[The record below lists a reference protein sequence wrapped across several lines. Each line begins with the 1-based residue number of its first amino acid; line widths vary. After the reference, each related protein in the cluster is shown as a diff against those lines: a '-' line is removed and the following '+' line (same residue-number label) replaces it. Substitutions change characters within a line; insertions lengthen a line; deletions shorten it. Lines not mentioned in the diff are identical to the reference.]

1 MGLHDLIK
9 DLEKK
14 LALYRD
20 KHTWRIA
27 SPNPIHEKIAHYV
40 SIAQLYPRPLNRQNV
55 TALLEGRDSWPTVEG
70 AAFCLAHTVDV
81 AELEQARVI
90 GFPNDDLIVLPRV
103 PSSPDMPPK
112 LRHQLDAH
120 NVLYEI
126 KYFHDEFESPH
137 LWIEQSSVDPA
148 DMPLLQENLKT
159 RGEGY
164 RLKVKREDVVGVG
177 TYLWKRLIDT
187 SGSPDA
193 AFAEYVAKMR
203 LAVGH
208 SYIFEIDF
216 EQDIDILQ
224 YLECAFNFIAADK
237 TLFESWEKCAADV
250 AINHNRI
257 DSIIKI
263 RSPIELHVR
272 PSQPEQVSQQ
282 TERYSEALD
291 ISLANS
297 IICNL
302 ASRPPT
308 TLLEGA
314 EWWREAGDYRYAGR
328 ETASEHLVS
337 LIIRHEHN
345 LYSPRDS
352 FPITRKLIK
361 LSLRSP
367 KLAGALFSDT
377 TYPPYLCFLLSNVET
392 NYLGLIRVYRDLER
406 HQRPI
411 SEKVPYEKMWNDIVW
426 AQALEVFNN
435 SYDENLHISALP
447 SAVDQLCEMLAWFA
461 SHELGYNARHKLID
475 DTRLP
480 SLRNA
485 LSAIK
490 YLNESGSFKNL
501 VADHYPL
508 FCDRVIQRLSNA
520 RLANGKL
527 PLGEWFTLFWCMDW
541 ALGSPNR
548 HKETSNGT
556 IEPCDVLID
565 SYLSILNERL
575 KGDANATDDPLA
587 FDELEW
593 HKVYASA
600 SPEQR
605 ERWINA
611 LDNQEAIEATKDL
624 KKSRDIVFAA
634 RMHFRLLLQLYNY
647 AEHEAEKRRL
657 ADKIIAVIKQFGFGP
672 GGYSGVFDYLHDNSD
687 YSPVRLWPAL
697 CSAANSF
704 TPEEFQRLITILRWQ
719 EAPLS
724 ALFVLLEGTA
734 PFSNKQLTIG
744 LIAERNL
751 EAASPNWTPE
761 AFNIILKAANNGQMK
776 IAREYLDFV
785 KEHAHRTFENKT
797 TEISAKLDLKDIFD
811 NKKLSSEEKI
821 NDLRQFS
828 INSEER
834 QVINEVQSFRRYLI
848 ASLTIYVDQVKAL
861 EMFSKALDTER
872 TLQNATGLIKVVLS
886 WQDILDLP
894 APLEFY
900 LKRWLDTYEATLE
913 SDLKVQLND
922 VELNYILQL
931 CLATSHLDDFKRFW
945 SQASNQQRMA
955 YELAPL
961 RAEYLKRTAGNEE
974 SLAYLRELRKIHQS
988 LPQDALEEFS
998 AIEEG
1003 LMIDGAVVITKQQP
1017 PAAPEI
1023 DSFQDKL
1030 RLAWLSIRDLDA
1042 YDQSQIF
1049 MHPTEQIDNY
1059 LLELVEQVG
1068 LELLKR
1074 NGNLQR
1080 KKTITPSPSTI
1091 LLDDED
1097 MINDWF
1103 VSLVCQRMNFV
1114 GWTMKDQSRIGRSGT
1129 EKGVGETDGWVKD
1142 GRGNQVF
1149 LFEAF
1154 RLGHHIDTTVINK
1167 HLHKI
1172 SNYNSAGMSPIFI
1185 VVYAACNEFK
1195 SLCAAYKDH
1204 VEKLDYEGFEPGHNS
1219 GLRQRKPKMPS
1230 VNAEY
1235 FEETRQINGKEISI
1249 YHHLLHFKPP
1259 K

>member
-1 MGLHDLIK
+1 MSSHDLIK

-20 KHTWRIA
+20 NHTWRIA
-27 SPNPIHEKIAHYV
+27 PPNLIHEKIAHYV
-40 SIAQLYPRPLNRQNV
+40 SIAELYPRSLNRKNV
-55 TALLEGRDSWPTVEG
+55 KALLEGRDSWPTVEG
-70 AAFCLAHTVDV
+70 AAFCLAHSVDV

-137 LWIEQSSVDPA
+137 LRIEQSSIDPV

-164 RLKVKREDVVGVG
+164 RLKVKRDDVGGVG
-177 TYLWKRLIDT
+177 TYLWKRLLDT
-187 SGSPDA
+187 SENPDA
-193 AFAEYVAKMR
+193 AFEKYVAKMR

-208 SYIFEIDF
+208 SCIFEIDF
-216 EQDIDILQ
+216 DQDIDIQQ
-224 YLECAFNFIAADK
+224 YLECAFNFIASDK
-237 TLFESWEKCAADV
+237 TLSESWEECAADV

-263 RSPIELHVR
+263 WPPIELPVK
-272 PSQPEQVSQQ
+272 PSLPKEVSQR
-282 TERYSEALD
+282 TERYCEALD

-297 IICNL
+297 IIFNL

-308 TLLEGA
+308 TLLESA
-314 EWWREAGDYRYAGR
+314 EWWRETGDYRYARR
-328 ETASEHLVS
+328 ETASEHLIS
-337 LIIRHEHN
+337 LIIHHELN

-352 FPITRKLIK
+352 FPVTRKLIK
-361 LSLRSP
+361 MSFRSP
-367 KLAGALFSDT
+367 KIAGALFSDT

-392 NYLGLIRVYRDLER
+392 NHLGLIRIYHDLDR
-406 HQRPI
+406 HQRPV
-411 SEKVPYEKMWNDIVW
+411 SEKAPYEKMWSDIVW
-426 AQALEVFNN
+426 AEALEVFNN
-435 SYDENLHISALP
+435 SYDENLHISAIP
-447 SAVDQLCEMLAWFA
+447 STVDQLCEMLAWFA

-480 SLRNA
+480 SLKNA
-485 LSAIK
+485 LSAIM
-490 YLNESGSFKNL
+490 YFNESGSFKNL
-501 VADHYPL
+501 VADYYTL
-508 FCDRVIQRLSNA
+508 FCNRVIHRLSNT
-520 RLANGKL
+520 RLANGKI

-541 ALGSPNR
+541 ALGSTNLQN
-548 HKETSNGT
+548 ETRNGT

-565 SYLSILNERL
+565 SYLSILNERV
-575 KGDANATDDPLA
+575 KGDANAIDDPLA
-587 FDELEW
+587 FDEFEW
-593 HKVYASA
+593 HKVYKST
-600 SPEQR
+600 SPEHR

-611 LDNQEAIEATKDL
+611 LDNQEAIEVSKDL
-624 KKSRDIVFAA
+624 KKSRDIIFAA
-634 RMHFRLLLQLYNY
+634 RMHFRLLLKLYNHV
-647 AEHEAEKRRL
+647 EHEAEKRRL
-657 ADKIIAVIKQFGFGP
+657 AEKVITIIKQFGFGP
-672 GGYSGVFDYLHDNSD
+672 GRYSGVFDYLHDNSD

-704 TPEEFQRLITILRWQ
+704 TPEEFQKLITTLRWQ

-734 PFSNKQLTIG
+734 PFRNKQLTIG

-751 EAASPNWTPE
+751 EAASPNWIPE

-776 IAREYLDFV
+776 IAREYLSFV
-785 KEHAHRTFENKT
+785 KSHAHRTFENKT
-797 TEISAKLDLKDIFD
+797 AEISAKLDLKDIFD
-811 NKKLSSEEKI
+811 NKNLSNEEKI
-821 NDLRQFS
+821 NNLRQFS

-834 QVINEVQSFRRYLI
+834 QVINEVQSFKRYLI
-848 ASLTIYVDQVKAL
+848 ASLTINVDQAKAL

-872 TLQNATGLIKVVLS
+872 TLQNATGLIRVVLS
-886 WQDILDLP
+886 WQNILDLP

-900 LKRWLDTYEATLE
+900 LKRWLDTYEATLD

-922 VELNYILQL
+922 AELNYILQL

-945 SQASNQQRMA
+945 SLASNQQRMA

-961 RAEYLKRTAGNEE
+961 RAEYLKRTVGHEK
-974 SLAYLRELRKIHQS
+974 SLAYLQELRKIHQS
-988 LPQDALEEFS
+988 LPQDALEELS

-1017 PAAPEI
+1017 PATPEI
-1023 DSFQDKL
+1023 DSYQDKL

-1080 KKTITPSPSTI
+1080 KKITSPSNTTI

-1114 GWTMKDQSRIGRSGT
+1114 GWTMKDQSRIGRSAT
-1129 EKGVGETDGWVKD
+1129 EKSVGETDGWVKD

-1154 RLGHHIDTTVINK
+1154 RLGHYIDTTVINK
-1167 HLHKI
+1167 HLHKV

-1195 SLCAAYKDH
+1195 SLCAAYKEH
-1204 VEKLDYEGFEPGHNS
+1204 VEKLEYEGFEPGHNS
-1219 GLRQRKPKMPS
+1219 GLRQRKPKIPS

-1235 FEETRQINGKEISI
+1235 FEETRQINGKKISI

-1259 K
+1259 Q

>member
-1 MGLHDLIK
+1 MSSHDLIK

-20 KHTWRIA
+20 NHTWRVA

-40 SIAQLYPRPLNRQNV
+40 SLADLYPRPLNRQNV
-55 TALLEGRDSWPTVEG
+55 TALLEGRYSWPTLEG
-70 AAFCLAHTVDV
+70 AAFCLAHPVDI

-90 GFPNDDLIVLPRV
+90 GFPNDDLIVQPRV

-126 KYFHDEFESPH
+126 RYFHNEFESPH
-137 LWIEQSSVDPA
+137 LWIEKGSVDPT
-148 DMPLLQENLKT
+148 DISLLQGSLKT

-164 RLKVKREDVVGVG
+164 RLKVKREDVAGVG
-177 TYLWKRLIDT
+177 TFLWKRLLD
-187 SGSPDA
+187 SLEDPDA
-193 AFAEYVAKMR
+193 AFAGYVAKMR
-203 LAVGH
+203 VAVGH
-208 SYIFEIDF
+208 AYVFEIDF
-216 EQDIDILQ
+216 DQDIDIQQ
-224 YLECAFNFIAADK
+224 YLECAYNFIAADQ
-237 TLFESWEKCAADV
+237 TLFESWEECAAEV
-250 AINHNRI
+250 AINHNRV

-263 RSPIELHVR
+263 RPPIELR
-272 PSQPEQVSQQ
+272 ASPSHPVEVSQQ
-282 TERYSEALD
+282 AERYCDALD
-291 ISLANS
+291 ISLVNS
-297 IICNL
+297 IIHNL

-314 EWWREAGDYRYAGR
+314 EWWRESINYRYTGR
-328 ETASEHLVS
+328 ETVSEHLVS
-337 LIIRHEHN
+337 LIIRHENN

-352 FPITRKLIK
+352 FPITRKLIN
-361 LSLRSP
+361 LSYRSP

-377 TYPPYLCFLLSNVET
+377 SYPSYLCFLLSNVET
-392 NYLGLIRVYRDLER
+392 NYLGLIRVYSELDQ

-411 SEKVPYEKMWNDIVW
+411 SEKVPYEKIWNDMIW
-426 AQALEVFNN
+426 AQALEIFNN
-435 SYDENLHISALP
+435 SYDKNLHISSLP

-461 SHELGYNARHKLID
+461 SHELGYNARRKLIN

-480 SLRNA
+480 SLRNL

-490 YLNESGSFKNL
+490 YLNESGSSKNL
-501 VADHYPL
+501 VADHYTL
-508 FCDRVIQRLSNA
+508 FCEGVIQRLSKA
-520 RLANGKL
+520 HLANGTL
-527 PLGEWFTLFWCMDW
+527 PLGEWFILFWCMDW
-541 ALGSPNR
+541 ALASPSRNKDTR
-548 HKETSNGT
+548 NGT
-556 IEPCDVLID
+556 IEPCDVLIN
-565 SYLSILNERL
+565 SYLSVLDQRL
-575 KGDANATDDPLA
+575 KGHANATDDPLA

-600 SPEQR
+600 SPEYR
-605 ERWINA
+605 DRWLTALNA
-611 LDNQEAIEATKDL
+611 QGIIDASQDL

-634 RMHFRLLLQLYNY
+634 RMHFRLLLQLYNH
-647 AEHEAEKRRL
+647 AEHETEKRGL
-657 ADKIIAVIKQFGFGP
+657 AYKIIALIRQFGFGP
-672 GGYSGVFDYLHDNSD
+672 AGYSGIFDYLHDNSD

-704 TPEEFQRLITILRWQ
+704 TPEEFQSLITILRWQ

-751 EAASPNWTPE
+751 EAASSSWTPE
-761 AFNIILKAANNGQMK
+761 AFNIILKAANNGQME
-776 IAREYLDFV
+776 IARKYLGFV
-785 KEHAHRTFENKT
+785 KKHAHRTFENKT
-797 TEISAKLDLKDIFD
+797 IEISAKLDLKDIFD
-811 NKKLSSEEKI
+811 SKKLSNEEKI
-821 NDLRQFS
+821 NGLRQYS
-828 INSEER
+828 INSEDR
-834 QVINEVQSFRRYLI
+834 QVINEVQSFRRFLI

-861 EMFSKALDTER
+861 DMFSKALDTER

-886 WQDILDLP
+886 WNDTQDLP

-900 LKRWLDTYEATLE
+900 LKRWLDTYEATFE

-922 VELNYILQL
+922 AELNYILQL
-931 CLATSHLDDFKRFW
+931 CLATSRLDDFKRFW
-945 SQASNQQRMA
+945 SHASNQQRIA

-974 SLAYLRELRKIHQS
+974 SLAYLRGLRVIHQS

-998 AIEEG
+998 AIEES
-1003 LMIDGAVVITKQQP
+1003 LMIEGAVVITKSQP
-1017 PAAPEI
+1017 PATPEI
-1023 DSFQDKL
+1023 DSLQDKL

-1059 LLELVEQVG
+1059 LLELMEQVG

-1080 KKTITPSPSTI
+1080 KKTTTPSPSTI

-1154 RLGHHIDTTVINK
+1154 RLGHHIDITVINK

-1172 SNYNSAGMSPIFI
+1172 SNYNSAGMSPIFV
-1185 VVYAACNEFK
+1185 VVYAACNDFK
-1195 SLCAAYKDH
+1195 SLCAAYKEH
-1204 VEKLDYEGFEPGHNS
+1204 VDKLDYEGFEPGNRS
-1219 GLRQRKPKMPS
+1219 GLKQRKPKMPS

-1235 FEETRQINGKEISI
+1235 FEEARQINGKEISI